1 MDEEFC
7 LSEKLKG
14 RDIDGFVLKDVKEA
28 IRLLKKEIKNCRD
41 KQIANYMMIYPN
53 RKNNA
58 FVSMFELE
66 LNKKVNKIFGKELS
80 NGN

>member
-14 RDIDGFVLKDVKEA
+14 RDIDGFVLKDVKEF
-28 IRLLKKEIKNCRD
+28 IRLLKEEINGGLIADERYSGIRLRICYLVD
-41 KQIANYMMIYPN
+41 KLA
-53 RKNNA
+53 
-58 FVSMFELE
+58 
-66 LNKKVNKIFGKELS
+66 GKELS